1 MTATTESPNIHD
13 QHLPS
18 TLSLGLRQA
27 KLEVRALVRSKDTA
41 LFTLGLP
48 LMLLLLF
55 GAIFAGTLDGTDVSA
70 GQWFTPGIIAASVL
84 SAGVINLA
92 TSLAI
97 ERHDGTLR
105 RLALTPLP
113 TSSYL
118 IGKILLTVVIAIG
131 MTVVLLATGVLL
143 FEVAVPTDPGR
154 WLTFAWVFLLG
165 VVAAAVLGIAIS
177 GIPRSAKSASA
188 VFNLPFLGL
197 MFISGV
203 YIEFGSIPEWLRV
216 VAGLFPL
223 RWLAAGMRSVFLPE
237 EFEEVIEPGGS
248 YMLEWGA
255 VVLAVW
261 VVFGFFVAM
270 KTFRTGRER

>member
-1 MTATTESPNIHD
+1 MTAIAASSNTTD
-13 QHLPS
+13 QRLPS
-18 TLSLGLRQA
+18 QLSLGLRQA
-27 KLEVRALVRSKDTA
+27 KLEIKALARSKDTA
-41 LFTLGLP
+41 FFTLGLP

-55 GAIFAGTLDGTDVSA
+55 GAIFGGTLDGTNVSA

-97 ERHDGTLR
+97 ERHDGTLK

-118 IGKILLTVVIAIG
+118 IGKILMTVIVAIG
-131 MTVVLLATGVLL
+131 MTVVLLATGALL
-143 FEVAVPTDPGR
+143 FDVAIPTEPGR
-154 WLTFAWVFLLG
+154 WFTFGWVFVLG
-165 VVAAAVLGIAIS
+165 VIAAAVLGIAMS

-203 YIEFGSIPEWLRV
+203 YIEFGSIPEWLRI
-216 VAGLFPL
+216 VAGVFPL
-223 RWLAAGMRSVFLPE
+223 RWLAAGMRAVFLPD
-237 EFEEVIEPGGS
+237 EFEQIIEPGGS

-255 VVLAVW
+255 LILGAW
-261 VVFGFFVAM
+261 VVVGFILALR
-270 KTFRTGRER
+270 TFRTGRER

>member
-1 MTATTESPNIHD
+1 MTTIAASPNTAD
-13 QHLPS
+13 QRLPS
-18 TLSLGLRQA
+18 PLSLGLRQA
-27 KLEVRALVRSKDTA
+27 KLEVKALARSKDTA
-41 LFTLGLP
+41 FFTLGLP

-55 GAIFAGTLDGTDVSA
+55 GAIFGGTLDGTDVSA

-97 ERHDGTLR
+97 ERHDGTLK

-118 IGKILLTVVIAIG
+118 IGKIFMTVIIAIG
-131 MTVVLLATGVLL
+131 MTVVLLGTGALL
-143 FEVAVPTDPGR
+143 FDVAIPTNLGR
-154 WLTFAWVFLLG
+154 WFNFTWVFLLG
-165 VVAAAVLGIAIS
+165 VIAAAVLGIAMS

-216 VAGLFPL
+216 VAGVFPL

-237 EFEEVIEPGGS
+237 EFEQFVEPGGS
-248 YMLEWGA
+248 YMLGWGA
-255 VVLAVW
+255 AILAAW
-261 VVFGFFVAM
+261 VVVGFFLALKV
-270 KTFRTGRER
+270 FRTGRER